1 MGMRRMWLG
10 LTAVVGLA
18 VVSTGCGG
26 PTPEDAEARLAV
38 LEAEGKQM
46 DQALDAV
53 EDRLMGSQGRLAMWS
68 ELGRRH
74 QEVSVVQCKVA
85 DAHLAAIM
93 KHYDKQDQKA
103 RTVKQRNSMA
113 SVDTSV
119 LTSGKA
125 SSQRSN

>member
-10 LTAVVGLA
+10 LAAVLGLT
-18 VVSTGCGG
+18 VSTGCGQS
-26 PTPEDAEARLAV
+26 PEDSEARLAV

-53 EDRLMGSQGRLAMWS
+53 EDRLMGSQGRLAMWN

-74 QEVSVVQCKVA
+74 QEVSAIQCKVS
-85 DAHLAAIM
+85 DAHLAAMM
-93 KHYDKQDQKA
+93 KHLDKQDQKA

-113 SVDTSV
+113 SV
-119 LTSGKA
+119 LTSGTA
-125 SSQRSN
+125 PSHRNN

>member
-1 MGMRRMWLG
+1 MRRMWLG

-18 VVSTGCGG
+18 VSTGCGG
-26 PTPEDAEARLAV
+26 PTPEDSEARLAV

-46 DQALDAV
+46 DHALDAV
-53 EDRLMGSQGRLAMWS
+53 EDRLLGSQGRLAMWS

-103 RTVKQRNSMA
+103 RMIKQRNSMA
-113 SVDTSV
+113 SV

-125 SSQRSN
+125 APQQRSN